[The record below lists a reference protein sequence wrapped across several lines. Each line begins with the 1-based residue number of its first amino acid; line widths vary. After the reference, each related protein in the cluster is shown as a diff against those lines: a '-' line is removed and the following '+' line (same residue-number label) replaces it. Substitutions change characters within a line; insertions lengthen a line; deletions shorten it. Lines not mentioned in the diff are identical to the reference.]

1 MPCVIL
7 ERKEVTAG
15 IQGSTGRTERTSTG
29 GFVIMDQDKK
39 QVYFFGDSIVAQDKK
54 IYTYPAD
61 YNQNGLERSAR
72 DIRQF

>member
-1 MPCVIL
+1 
-7 ERKEVTAG
+7 
-15 IQGSTGRTERTSTG
+15 
-29 GFVIMDQDKK
+29 MDQDKK